1 MNTPNLP
8 DPFGDP
14 AGSPAFDS
22 ARPESGPPVPAWA
35 TPESSQ
41 PPGHSPG
48 QVLGQQPSYPVVP
61 AAENQPGQAGPPAQ
75 SGSPAQAGVP
85 GQGVVPAQGI
95 APAQG
100 GLPAPGSPG
109 GFGMLGRDRLTPG
122 EVRAVTFARA
132 SLGRRGLDEDH
143 VRSFLDRVEYELA
156 QLGNEKSA
164 LAEEIAELRDR
175 LGSAGSDGR
184 GGMAHEEAHFQAV
197 RILSH
202 AQQTADLYVAD
213 AERYTRELAHE
224 ARLHRE
230 AILSDARGRAEL
242 MLEEAHQRAAE
253 VAEQAARSA
262 PIVAPARAVEPVP
275 GGAHPGPPA
284 LPADERQA
292 MEREIAYLRTYS
304 DVYRTHLRSYL
315 EALLKNVDEWETS
328 ERSALPVAT
337 TDQPQR

>member
-1 MNTPNLP
+1 MNSPNYP

-14 AGSPAFDS
+14 PGYPGFDS
-22 ARPESGPPVPAWA
+22 APPEPGPPVPAW
-35 TPESSQ
+35 SGQSQ
-41 PPGHSPG
+41 PPGHTPG
-48 QVLGQQPSYPVVP
+48 EVLGQEPSYPVVP
-61 AAENQPGQAGPPAQ
+61 AAQN
-75 SGSPAQAGVP
+75 
-85 GQGVVPAQGI
+85 
-95 APAQG
+95 
-100 GLPAPGSPG
+100 LPAPGSPG
-109 GFGMLGRDRLTPG
+109 GFGMIGRDRLTPS
-122 EVRAVTFARA
+122 EVRATTFARA

-143 VRSFLDRVEYELA
+143 VRAFLDRVEHELA
-156 QLGNEKSA
+156 QLGNEKAA
-164 LAEEIAELRDR
+164 LADEIAQLRDR
-175 LGSAGSDGR
+175 LDSAGSDGR

-230 AILSDARGRAEL
+230 SILSDARGRAEL

-253 VAEQAARSA
+253 VAEKAARST
-262 PIVAPARAVEPVP
+262 PVPVPSTAVEP
-275 GGAHPGPPA
+275 A
-284 LPADERQA
+284 LPTDERQA

-328 ERSALPVAT
+328 ERSALT
-337 TDQPQR
+337 NDQ